1 MSGILRTLPGRLDDG
16 GLGDDLGGAAL
27 SEATVSPVGR
37 EVLAFQVQLNLIQQ
51 LFPSLFPVAL
61 VTLKLTALER
71 ASFTKPTT
79 ASVSP
84 VSFVP
89 RIFCPIFQFGP
100 RPGRSRGEDR
110 APWWQGQRGP
120 WWPVWGKSGNRL
132 YSTDNDFRV
141 YLTERGYILWR
152 VTRHQ
157 VCCGSSRCFPR

>member
-37 EVLAFQVQLNLIQQ
+37 EVLAFQVQLNLILQ

-84 VSFVP
+84 VSFIP
-89 RIFCPIFQFGP
+89 RIFCPIWSQAGQV
-100 RPGRSRGEDR
+100 SRGR
-110 APWWQGQRGP
+110 
-120 WWPVWGKSGNRL
+120 
-132 YSTDNDFRV
+132 
-141 YLTERGYILWR
+141 
-152 VTRHQ
+152 
-157 VCCGSSRCFPR
+157 